1 MNSVNLIGRA
11 GRDAELRYTPQGTAV
26 AELNIAVDDGF
37 GEKKKTAWIG
47 VVCWAKTAELAASIR
62 KGDRVGVSGRLTQ
75 DEWQDK
81 ESGKTQRKTKVTCE
95 HITFIEAKRDGGET
109 QEAPPRQRTQG
120 PPPEPEADTQ
130 EEDDIPF

>member
-47 VVCWAKTAELAASIR
+47 VVCWAKTAELAAGIR

-95 HITFIEAKRDGGET
+95 HITFIEAKRDGGDA
-109 QEAPPRQRTQG
+109 QEAPQRQRTQG
-120 PPPEPEADTQ
+120 PPPEPAADTQ